1 MRESSTQVRRG
12 TEPESRTP
20 WATAQFWLLV
30 AKYTG
35 AMQSQLLPRNAF
47 IPSPETMRVTLWAP
61 QGFIAKFAFAVSEFH
76 SFILWDKLLPASILV
91 VSGGPNMLHLVVE
104 ERWPWQK
111 KKKRSSAQQAAQPQV
126 QQPLGACARTC
137 DSAHA
142 QPCGHGRGYLS
153 RPYQLNPLL
162 WKISVW
168 GSFTSGE
175 DERHRKRERDPFP
188 RGNRVTENHRQ
199 PSCLAFSFIQ
209 TPNSPLQQI
218 TFQQGRL
225 FCL

>member
-1 MRESSTQVRRG
+1 MGQIAPCQYIGSFWR
-12 TEPESRTP
+12 
-20 WATAQFWLLV
+20 AQYAPPGGGGKMTL
-30 AKYTG
+30 AK
-35 AMQSQLLPRNAF
+35 
-47 IPSPETMRVTLWAP
+47 
-61 QGFIAKFAFAVSEFH
+61 K
-76 SFILWDKLLPASILV
+76 
-91 VSGGPNMLHLVVE
+91 
-104 ERWPWQK
+104 K

-142 QPCGHGRGYLS
+142 QPCGRGRGYLS